1 VAAVSDPIPH
11 VYGGA
16 LLDVRSVAVRLDR
29 PGFSLNPTNC
39 SPMAITGTLRGG
51 GANPADPAAFSAV
64 DVSTPFQAGGCEELS
79 FEPKLFL
86 RLFGSM
92 RRARNPRLRAVYA
105 ARAGDANARRVAVTL
120 PRSLILDQSSI
131 SRVCTRQQYAAGDC
145 PKSSIYGYARAFTP
159 LLDKPLEGPVYL
171 RSSDNPLP
179 DLVASLRGQ
188 VDVDLV
194 GRIDSVHGR
203 IRTTYDTVPDVPVSA
218 FVLTVR
224 GGNRGLLTNSRDQC
238 SSRKRRK
245 ARNQAAH
252 LSRRGGHRGVRLLRA
267 VARIAAQNGRKA
279 NQRPKVRR
287 ACGKAQRRRH
297 RRHRRAGG

>member
-1 VAAVSDPIPH
+1 VIAILVSLAYAPLAGAQIIGPQDPDEPE
-11 VYGGA
+11 VDSPWQAGTCKMDPAPPGQC
-16 LLDVRSVAVRLDR
+16 SVAT
-29 PGFSLNPTNC
+29 PGLFY
-39 SPMAITGTLRGG
+39 
-51 GANPADPAAFSAV
+51 
-64 DVSTPFQAGGCEELS
+64 EL
-79 FEPKLFL
+79 
-86 RLFGSM
+86 
-92 RRARNPRLRAVYA
+92 
-105 ARAGDANARRVAVTL
+105 
-120 PRSLILDQSSI
+120 
-131 SRVCTRQQYAAGDC
+131 AAGH
-145 PKSSIYGYARAFTP
+145 PPVGFTQFIVNT
-159 LLDKPLEGPVYL
+159 ETGPALGPAPIGNL
-171 RSSDNPLP
+171 RTVRV